1 MKVINNEL
9 LFKYMD
15 REDLNYSDISRKTD
29 ISRGTLY
36 NIIWG
41 KNCPSYLVMATI
53 ANSLEFTQNEF
64 ISIFF
69 PHVNFKE
76 ESIGQVEK

>member
-1 MKVINNEL
+1 MKVIDNEL

-15 REDLNYSDISRKTD
+15 QADLNYSDISRKTD
-29 ISRGTLY
+29 ISRSTLY

-41 KNCPSYLVMATI
+41 KNCPSYMVMSTLVD
-53 ANSLEFTQNEF
+53 SLEFTQNEF

-69 PHVNFKE
+69 PHLNFKE
-76 ESIGQVEK
+76 ESNSQVVE